1 MHQPCLVTLTSDEK
15 KNKRQNKQKKKQE
28 RKQQHPI
35 NMSEGAGMCL
45 PLCHKFK
52 QNHLPSSHSLTQASV
67 RVAGLTQVSLLN
79 CEQATSKIYSQ
90 DVCHLALIS
99 SSSSFKYS
107 NQ

>member
-1 MHQPCLVTLTSDEK
+1 MHQSCLVTLTSDEK

-52 QNHLPSSHSLTQASV
+52 QNHFTFINSGELQ
-67 RVAGLTQVSLLN
+67 G
-79 CEQATSKIYSQ
+79 CGK
-90 DVCHLALIS
+90 
-99 SSSSFKYS
+99 
-107 NQ
+107 